1 MDSDLESTSG
11 ASGNSAP
18 AIESSPKESRPAIG
32 HRQSASGG
40 FSQAAIAAA
49 SPRQAQRSGSIKT
62 PSRRTSREVA
72 ADRRSSKDTV
82 VGDAPAYRQLR
93 VLVVE
98 DDAINSQIL
107 QKRLK
112 MDKHKTHAVPNG
124 QEAVDVLDSDWEFDA
139 VLMDI
144 Q

>member
-1 MDSDLESTSG
+1 
-11 ASGNSAP
+11 
-18 AIESSPKESRPAIG
+18 
-32 HRQSASGG
+32 
-40 FSQAAIAAA
+40 
-49 SPRQAQRSGSIKT
+49 
-62 PSRRTSREVA
+62 
-72 ADRRSSKDTV
+72 
-82 VGDAPAYRQLR
+82 

-112 MDKHKTHAVPNG
+112 MDKHTPKAVTNG
-124 QEAVDVLDSDWEFDA
+124 QEAVDCLDNDWEFDA